1 MVLGQLL
8 VHVANLKWNT
18 DLTTYIINSQ
28 WIKNSYMKGKTLKL
42 SEENIFTILQV
53 KEQKD
58 FLFIAQK

>member
-42 SEENIFTILQV
+42 SEENIFMILQV